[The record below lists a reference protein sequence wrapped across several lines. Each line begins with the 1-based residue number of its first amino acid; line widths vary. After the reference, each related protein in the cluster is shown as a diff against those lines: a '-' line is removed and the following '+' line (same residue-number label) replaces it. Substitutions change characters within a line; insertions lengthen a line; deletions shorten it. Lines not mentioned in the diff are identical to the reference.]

1 MKSKN
6 DAIFQGIVYALT
18 ALVCIVTLY
27 PLIYVLSAS
36 FSNPARILGGDV
48 VLWPVEFTLNSYK
61 RVFASSDIL
70 TGYRNTLI
78 YTATGTTLNMI
89 ATIMAAYPLSLTEH
103 KGKNAITIFIT
114 FTMFFGAGM
123 IPNYLNIKSLGLLN
137 NPLVIIVPGAIS
149 VSNMLIMRNY
159 FINSVPSALR
169 EAASAIA

>member
-6 DAIFQGIVYALT
+6 DAIFQGIVYVLT

-89 ATIMAAYPLSLTEH
+89 ATIMAAYPLSLS
-103 KGKNAITIFIT
+103 ITALPSSI
-114 FTMFFGAGM
+114 
-123 IPNYLNIKSLGLLN
+123 
-137 NPLVIIVPGAIS
+137 VIIG
-149 VSNMLIMRNY
+149 
-159 FINSVPSALR
+159 
-169 EAASAIA
+169 